1 MGDQADDD
9 RHSQAASPELITD
22 PYAKARREARNGLR
36 QFDTAVE
43 VIDHWLKQPER
54 PFRLRPSLVQ
64 HLHRVALDGLSAF
77 AGNWRPAGVTIQ
89 GSKHEPVGAHLVAEH
104 VEEMCDYVNDEWDA
118 KPAIH
123 LSAYVMWRLNWIH
136 PFDDGNGRTS
146 RMLSYVV
153 LCIRSGQQLPGK
165 NTIPE
170 QISRDKKSYYHAL
183 DAADAAC
190 KEGRIDVARLEELLS
205 GLLANQLLEAYKTAT
220 GSTNVDLEVPR

>member
-1 MGDQADDD
+1 
-9 RHSQAASPELITD
+9 
-22 PYAKARREARNGLR
+22 
-36 QFDTAVE
+36 
-43 VIDHWLKQPER
+43 
-54 PFRLRPSLVQ
+54 
-64 HLHRVALDGLSAF
+64 
-77 AGNWRPAGVTIQ
+77 
-89 GSKHEPVGAHLVAEH
+89 
-104 VEEMCDYVNDEWDA
+104 MCDYVNDEWDA